1 MIIRFQVAKLAN
13 NHKLQS
19 PYRKYFL
26 KTFTFTRKGEGIFCQ
41 PSKKSYLCHRQ
52 TKSNGKETSQCRLRC
67 GL

>member
-26 KTFTFTRKGEGIFCQ
+26 KTFTFTRKGAGIFCQ
-41 PSKKSYLCHRQ
+41 PSKKIVSLPQ
-52 TKSNGKETSQCRLRC
+52 TN
-67 GL
+67 